1 MQVCGNL
8 NKFKRLLVLFVIHK
22 QFLCMEAKIFT
33 HLGAGDGTAGKAC
46 TRAVKR
52 CDFGITYNT
61 GQNRRF
67 DRCILDWTSGTA
79 SKEASPEGKV
89 LDIFKRS
96 KYINKS

>member
-1 MQVCGNL
+1 MQVCGNR

-52 CDFGITYNT
+52 CDFGITYNSYL
-61 GQNRRF
+61 QFRVI
-67 DRCILDWTSGTA
+67 DRLG
-79 SKEASPEGKV
+79 
-89 LDIFKRS
+89 R
-96 KYINKS
+96 